1 MDRKN
6 FYSLLNGYELPSQS
20 SSDARISYGK
30 TFYAKQISGTR
41 ATRTP
46 QTTRLGRILHQFGR
60 AIYFIPCRGFGAFFL
75 SFGLVTL
82 LSHFA
87 YYYFFESERDVFVPL
102 VIGILST
109 ILSIFLLA
117 SEKPLAI
124 ALQDGR
130 LSEYL
135 LYEFFCFRR
144 VYRNRPT
151 TKVSPFFAVLL
162 GCAFAALGYFLTP
175 QLLVTVLLGIL
186 FFTLSMSSPEF
197 PFYLTLLLLPII
209 PLLAHPTTVLC
220 TLVLVSFFSF
230 ARKVYSGNRVFS
242 LEQYDILIFLFAAFY
257 LLAGIFRGGSAS
269 LEAAPGFVILVLGYT
284 LASNL
289 IANSRHAHRAIGAL
303 LFSAAP
309 VSAYGIYQYVLGLA
323 ENNWL
328 DEGFAGLISG
338 RIVSTFDN
346 PNILAVYLLAIAV
359 ISFGFLMESAGAAR
373 KILYGTCFFLSGAAL
388 VVTWC
393 RGAWIALLIA
403 IPAYLCLRF
412 FRRPGFLLTLFI
424 LLPLALYL
432 MPEAMQL
439 RLLSIFNLEDSSI
452 AYRLSIFR
460 SSFEMLKDHPL
471 LGIGLGADTFYEQFA
486 IYAEEGVV
494 APHSHNILLQIGC
507 QAGIFPLLTFA
518 LLFLT
523 RMRHL
528 SIYSRYIRRGSMR
541 TVTVFGTL
549 ALFALLIFG
558 MTDYIW
564 FAPPM
569 YYLFF
574 VLFGMGSASL
584 RIAKEEADDR
594 LNYHGDAR
602 RADSS
607 VIDITLS

>member
-1 MDRKN
+1 
-6 FYSLLNGYELPSQS
+6 
-20 SSDARISYGK
+20 
-30 TFYAKQISGTR
+30 
-41 ATRTP
+41 
-46 QTTRLGRILHQFGR
+46 
-60 AIYFIPCRGFGAFFL
+60 
-75 SFGLVTL
+75 
-82 LSHFA
+82 
-87 YYYFFESERDVFVPL
+87 
-102 VIGILST
+102 
-109 ILSIFLLA
+109 
-117 SEKPLAI
+117 
-124 ALQDGR
+124 
-130 LSEYL
+130 
-135 LYEFFCFRR
+135 
-144 VYRNRPT
+144 
-151 TKVSPFFAVLL
+151 
-162 GCAFAALGYFLTP
+162 
-175 QLLVTVLLGIL
+175 
-186 FFTLSMSSPEF
+186 
-197 PFYLTLLLLPII
+197 
-209 PLLAHPTTVLC
+209 VLC

-242 LEQYDILIFLFAAFY
+242 LEQYDILIFLFTAFY
-257 LLAGIFRGGSAS
+257 LLAGIFQGGRAS
-269 LEAAPGFVILVLGYT
+269 FETALGFVILVLGYT

-303 LFSAAP
+303 LFSAVP

-323 ENNWL
+323 ENNWM

-346 PNILAVYLLAIAV
+346 PNILAVYLLAISV
-359 ISFGFLMESAGAAR
+359 ISFGFLLGSEGAA
-373 KILYGTCFFLSGAAL
+373 KKTLYGICFSLATLAL
-388 VVTWC
+388 IFTWC

-403 IPAYLCLRF
+403 IPTYLCLRF
-412 FRRPGFLLTLFI
+412 FRRPGFLMTLLI
-424 LLPLALYL
+424 LLPLAFHL
-432 MPEAMQL
+432 MPEAFQM
-439 RLLSIFNLEDSSI
+439 RLLSIFDLSDSSI

-471 LGIGLGADTFYEQFA
+471 LGIGLGADSFYEQFA

-494 APHSHNILLQIGC
+494 APHSHNVLLQIGC
-507 QAGIFPLLTFA
+507 QAGIFPLLTFV
-518 LLFLT
+518 LLFLS

-541 TVTVFGTL
+541 TVTTFGTL

>member
-1 MDRKN
+1 M
-6 FYSLLNGYELPSQS
+6 
-20 SSDARISYGK
+20 
-30 TFYAKQISGTR
+30 
-41 ATRTP
+41 
-46 QTTRLGRILHQFGR
+46 
-60 AIYFIPCRGFGAFFL
+60 
-75 SFGLVTL
+75 
-82 LSHFA
+82 SHFA
-87 YYYFFESERDVFVPL
+87 YYYFFEGGRDVFVPL

-109 ILSIFLLA
+109 ILSIFLLV

-151 TKVSPFFAVLL
+151 TKVSLFAAVLL
-162 GCAFAALGYFLTP
+162 GCAFAAIGYFLTT
-175 QLLVTVLLGIL
+175 QLLVTVMLGIL
-186 FFTLSMSSPEF
+186 FFILSMSSPEF

-209 PLLAHPTTVLC
+209 PLFSHPTTVLC

-257 LLAGIFRGGSAS
+257 LLAGIFRGGRAS
-269 LEAAPGFVILVLGYT
+269 FETALGFVILVLGYT

-303 LFSAAP
+303 LFSAVP

-323 ENNWL
+323 ENNWM

-346 PNILAVYLLAIAV
+346 PNILAVYLLAISV
-359 ISFGFLMESAGAAR
+359 ISFGFLLGSEGAA
-373 KILYGTCFFLSGAAL
+373 KKTLYGICFSLATLAL
-388 VVTWC
+388 IFTWC

-403 IPAYLCLRF
+403 IPTYLCLRF
-412 FRRPGFLLTLFI
+412 FRRPGFLMTLFI
-424 LLPLALYL
+424 LLPLAFHL
-432 MPEAMQL
+432 MPEAFQM
-439 RLLSIFNLEDSSI
+439 RLLSIFDLSDSSI
-452 AYRLSIFR
+452 SYRLSIFR

-494 APHSHNILLQIGC
+494 APHSHNVLLQIGC
-507 QAGIFPLLTFA
+507 QAGIFPLLTFV
-518 LLFLT
+518 LLFLS

-541 TVTVFGTL
+541 TVTTFGTL

-602 RADSS
+602 RADAS

>member
-1 MDRKN
+1 MDRKI
-6 FYSLLNGYELPSQS
+6 FQKLMNGYVLPSRDH
-20 SSDARISYGK
+20 SDARISYGK
-30 TFYAKQISGTR
+30 TFYAKKISGTR
-41 ATRTP
+41 ATHTP
-46 QTTRLGRILHQFGR
+46 QTTRISRALHQLGRM
-60 AIYFIPCRGFGAFFL
+60 IYFIPCRVFGALFL

-87 YYYFFESERDVFVPL
+87 YYYFFEGERDVFIPL

-109 ILSIFLLA
+109 ILSIFLLV

-144 VYRNRPT
+144 VYRNRQA
-151 TKVSPFFAVLL
+151 TKISPFFAAFF
-162 GCAFAALGYFLTP
+162 GCALAGLGYFITP

-186 FFTLSMSSPEF
+186 FFTLSVSSPEF
-197 PFYLTLLLLPII
+197 PFYLTLLVLPLLP
-209 PLLAHPTTVLC
+209 LSENPTTVLC
-220 TLVLVSFFSF
+220 TLVLISFFSF
-230 ARKVYSGNRVFS
+230 MRKVHLGNRVFA

-257 LLAGIFRGGSAS
+257 LLSGIFRGGAAS
-269 LEAAPGFVILVLGYT
+269 LEAMPGFVVLVLGYT

-289 IANSRHAHRAIGAL
+289 IANRRHAHRAIGAL
-303 LFSAAP
+303 FFSSVP
-309 VSAYGIYQYVLGLA
+309 VSIFGIYQYLLGLA

-328 DEGFAGLISG
+328 DAGFSDLISG
-338 RIVSTFDN
+338 RVVSTFDN

-359 ISFGFLMESAGAAR
+359 ISFGFTLESTGAAR
-373 KILYGTCFFLSGAAL
+373 KILYGICFFLSVSTL
-388 VVTWC
+388 VFTWC
-393 RGAWIALLIA
+393 RGAWIAVLIA

-412 FRRPGFLLTLFI
+412 FRRPGFLLSLFVLI
-424 LLPLALYL
+424 PLALFL
-432 MPEAMQL
+432 MPEAIQL
-439 RLLSIFNLEDSSI
+439 RLLSIFNLSDSSI
-452 AYRLSIFR
+452 SYRLSIFR
-460 SSFEMLKDHPL
+460 SSFTMLKEHWL
-471 LGIGLGADTFYEQFA
+471 LGIGLGADTFYEQFR

-494 APHSHNILLQIGC
+494 APHSHNVLLQIGC
-507 QAGIFPLLTFA
+507 QAGIFPLLTFI
-518 LLFLT
+518 LLFFA

-607 VIDITLS
+607 VVDITLS